1 MGDEIMIERMENA
14 YNRRMSAYSRG
25 GMYAP
30 YDPEEDEIFSAL
42 YCVSLRDRPG
52 ATDEGGNQNGRG
64 YGRNEYEC
72 M

>member
-30 YDPEEDEIFSAL
+30 YDPEEDEIVRAL

-52 ATDEGGNQNGRG
+52 AIDEGGNQNGRG